1 MPRTNQILLL
11 PIGMYALVICRTH
24 PFLILYKGLEHDL
37 KVSWNGDHH
46 TASAYS
52 GNQGY
57 QNNLTKTR
65 RRIIFVYFF
74 LKKYEIYSEEITKF
88 IWLLCHWNSMQ
99 LRNSVVQ
106 ESLK

>member
-1 MPRTNQILLL
+1 
-11 PIGMYALVICRTH
+11 MYALIICRTH

-37 KVSWNGDHH
+37 KVSWNGNDH

-65 RRIIFVYFF
+65 MLLLVNIVIPCPCVTMAVDSMMIIVTYMM
-74 LKKYEIYSEEITKF
+74 ITMT
-88 IWLLCHWNSMQ
+88 N
-99 LRNSVVQ
+99 VVMTVI
-106 ESLK
+106 